1 MSGSALDLDDRGM
14 PPGMPLHE
22 DWEVTPRDA
31 ARLLREG
38 AVLIDV
44 REESE
49 WKTARVEGAILAPL
63 GSLRERADDIE
74 ALDDAAHVL
83 VICHH
88 GRRSLQG
95 AAILREKGIAG
106 AMSVAGGIDLWSVAV
121 DAGVPRY

>member
-1 MSGSALDLDDRGM
+1 
-14 PPGMPLHE
+14 MPLHE
-22 DWEVTPRDA
+22 DWEVTPREA

-74 ALDDAAHVL
+74 ALDDADHVL